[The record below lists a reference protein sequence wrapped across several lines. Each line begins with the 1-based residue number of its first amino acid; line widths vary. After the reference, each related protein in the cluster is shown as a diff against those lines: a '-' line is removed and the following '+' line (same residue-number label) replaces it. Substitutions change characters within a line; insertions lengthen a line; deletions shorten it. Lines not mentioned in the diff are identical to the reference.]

1 LPGYCGDTGLH
12 STESFASSKWGEA
25 LPPGSRAYVDDNV
38 VFLPLSEI
46 RRNNP
51 VAGRVFPYHSEV
63 LTMWQDLRF
72 GLRTLGKNPGF
83 AAVAIAALALGIG
96 ANATVFSLVNAIL
109 FKAPFPTSG
118 SVLYISLRSIRN
130 PDNGM
135 GLSQPEYDEIRGMKS
150 FAGIA
155 AVARERVNLSDD
167 ANAPDSFSIR
177 GPR

>member
-1 LPGYCGDTGLH
+1 
-12 STESFASSKWGEA
+12 
-25 LPPGSRAYVDDNV
+25 
-38 VFLPLSEI
+38 
-46 RRNNP
+46 
-51 VAGRVFPYHSEV
+51 
-63 LTMWQDLRF
+63 MWQDLRF